1 MVTNK
6 HTTTKDFTEP
16 IIVTF
21 ICLITAAFECSR
33 DFQMSSTKKKESKP
47 EVKTKQKKSKA
58 VDVSQNKQEF
68 TIWLG
73 PQKMTRFEKA
83 RILGARSLQLSM
95 GAPAFI
101 PIPPEVTDPISL
113 AKLEIDQKVLPISIR
128 RILPN
133 AEYQDIPL
141 DRLMQPS

>member
-1 MVTNK
+1 V
-6 HTTTKDFTEP
+6 
-16 IIVTF
+16 
-21 ICLITAAFECSR
+21 A
-33 DFQMSSTKKKESKP
+33 STKKKESKP
-47 EVKTKQKKSKA
+47 EVKTKQKKIKT
-58 VDVSQNKQEF
+58 VDTSEEKQEY

-73 PQKMTRFEKA
+73 PQKLTRFEKA

-133 AEYQDIPL
+133 GEYQDIPL
-141 DRLMQPS
+141 DQLIPPS